1 MKKKLAKTKC
11 TVKLRKSEYHNEWYL
26 ILESYPVFNG
36 TDKPQR
42 IIEALNRTITSPVWD
57 KSRTART
64 SADGAKTFKPKRDVN
79 GIIQCKSTIDQE
91 ACVFADGVRSIRQK
105 EYDNAD
111 LYTEKEAELAVQ
123 NQRQQID
130 FIEYFQKVSKDRHRN
145 SSQSI
150 IVNWNRVGEL
160 LKLFTNNQPLL
171 FSQINLSKAEEI
183 RRFMLTAPCGGNKKG
198 TVSHNTAATYYSIFK
213 AGLKQA
219 FIDGYLIVDIS
230 AKIKGIQDQESR
242 REHLTVEELNI
253 LAETPCDRPILKR
266 AALFSALTGIRHCDI
281 QKMKWKE
288 IQIVGDQIRV
298 NFRQQKTKG
307 VEYMP
312 ISEQAYQL
320 CGEPGKPEQL
330 VFEDLPD
337 PSWISGP
344 LKRWIKS
351 AGINRNITFHC
362 FRHTYATLQLAG
374 GTDIY
379 TVSKMLGHTNVKTT
393 QIYAKVVDE
402 KKQKA
407 TKAIKINININN
419 DTDL

>member
-57 KSRTART
+57 KTRTART

-130 FIEYFQKVSKDRHRN
+130 FIEYFSKVSKDRHRN

-160 LKLFTNNQPLL
+160 LKLFTNNQPLP

-219 FIDGYLIVDIS
+219 FIDGYLTVDIS

-242 REHLTVEELNI
+242 REHLSVEELNI

-266 AALFSALTGIRHCDI
+266 AALFSALTGVRHCDI
-281 QKMKWKE
+281 QKLKWKE
-288 IQIVGDQIRV
+288 IQVVGEQVRL
-298 NFRQQKTKG
+298 NFTQQKTKG

-320 CGEPGKPEQL
+320 CGEPGKQEQL

-351 AGINRNITFHC
+351 AGITRNITFHC

-407 TKAIKINININN
+407 TKAIKININN
-419 DTDL
+419 DTNL